1 MRTIEVPVFIVGAGP
16 TGLTTTCL
24 LRTYG
29 IDTLTITRYPG
40 TANSPRA
47 HITNQRTMEIF
58 RDLGIEDRMVQAAN
72 PSHLMSNN
80 VWATSFA
87 GTELARLQTW
97 GTLPERKVDYE
108 LASPSSMCNLPQHI
122 LEPILLDVA
131 RERGGQFLFNT
142 ELVSMT
148 QDAEGVRSICRDR
161 VTGEEV
167 EVRSKYA
174 IGCDGDN
181 SVVVKS
187 IGFETEGEMGLGC
200 ALNVWLEAD
209 LTKYVAH
216 RPGVLY
222 WITQPGNDYFVGS
235 GTYICVVPF
244 REWVMV
250 SMYDPRAGEPDL
262 SDEAL
267 ISRARATIGD
277 PEVPIKIKGVSKWT
291 INKVVAKTMKRGNV
305 FIAGNAAHRHPPT
318 NGLGANTC
326 MQDAFNLAWKLAL
339 VLNGKAGAGL
349 LDTFTEERLP
359 VGTEVVNRA
368 IQSMVDMA
376 PIPKALGFKPGQ
388 TEAEGWANVDELF
401 GDSARGRSRRNE
413 LRKAVDLQN
422 YQFNCHGV
430 ELGQIYDSAA
440 VIQDGTKRVKPTRDP
455 QLYYS
460 ATTFPGASLP
470 HVWLQQDRMRVS
482 TLDLVGRGRFTL
494 LIGVGGDRWRA
505 AATTAAKSVGVE
517 IDVVSI
523 GGPYC
528 DAHDVDG
535 RWHSVAAT
543 SDAGCL
549 LVRPDRHIAWRQSDP
564 GSHPELRLA
573 SVMSVILDAPAP
585 FTSPTDPSP
594 KALARTVL
602 ADDQH

>member
-1 MRTIEVPVFIVGAGP
+1 MRTIDIPVFIVGAGP
-16 TGLTTTCL
+16 TGLTATCL

-108 LASPSSMCNLPQHI
+108 LASPSAMCNLHQHV

-131 RERGGQFLFNT
+131 RERGAQFLFNT

-148 QDAEGVRSICRDR
+148 QDEAGVRSICRDR
-161 VTGEEV
+161 LTGEDV

-187 IGFETEGEMGLGC
+187 VGFETEGQMGLGC

-209 LTKYVAH
+209 LTQYVAH

-244 REWVMV
+244 KEWVMV
-250 SMYDPRAGEPDL
+250 SMYDPREGEPDL
-262 SDEAL
+262 SEEAL
-267 ISRARATIGD
+267 IARARSTIGD

-291 INKVVAKTMKRGNV
+291 INKVVAKTMKMGRV
-305 FIAGNAAHRHPPT
+305 LIAGNAAHRHPPT

-339 VLNGKAGAGL
+339 VLKGRAGAGL
-349 LDTFTEERLP
+349 LDTYTSERHP
-359 VGTEVVNRA
+359 VGTQVVNRA
-368 IQSMVDMA
+368 IQSMIDMA
-376 PIPKALGFKPGQ
+376 PIPKALGFQPGQ

-401 GDSARGRSRRNE
+401 SDTSRGRERRKE
-413 LRKAVDLQN
+413 LRQAVDLQN

-430 ELGQIYDSAA
+430 ELGQRYESAA
-440 VIQDGTKRVKPTRDP
+440 VVQDGTTPAKPDRDP
-455 QLYYS
+455 QLYYH

-470 HVWLQQDRMRVS
+470 HVWLQRARRRIS
-482 TLDLVGRGRFTL
+482 TLDLVGHGRFTL
-494 LIGVGGDRWRA
+494 LIGVGGDKWREAAEVA
-505 AATTAAKSVGVE
+505 AASTGVCL
-517 IDVVSI
+517 DVVSI
-523 GGPYC
+523 GGPNC

-535 RWHSVAAT
+535 RWQSVAAI
-543 SDAGCL
+543 SESGCL
-549 LVRPDRHIAWRQSDP
+549 LVRPDRHIAWRQAELGDHP
-564 GSHPELRLA
+564 GARLA
-573 SVMSVILDAPAP
+573 TAMRQIL
-585 FTSPTDPSP
+585 
-594 KALARTVL
+594 ALTA
-602 ADDQH
+602 